1 MSRKIGTGQ
10 TTKQRLVHSLLLSSP
25 ACLLE
30 RCMSML
36 VGACWWLTGVEQAF
50 AVGRRCVSALG

>member
-10 TTKQRLVHSLLLSSP
+10 TTKQRLVQSLLLSSP

-36 VGACWWLTGVEQAF
+36 VGACWWLTGVELNRLLLS
-50 AVGRRCVSALG
+50 VGGV

>member
-25 ACLLE
+25 ACLL
-30 RCMSML
+30 
-36 VGACWWLTGVEQAF
+36 VGGLQELNRLLLSVGGV
-50 AVGRRCVSALG
+50 